1 MAGLLLVSSG
11 AFAQQTWKELIAN
24 GNFEGSDLSNF
35 SISIKDE
42 GSRNLNAD
50 DIITEGS
57 NHYAKLAFTV
67 SPTKTNFIIQL
78 SEPLKAGDVVKFSMR
93 AKSNATKDL
102 SIITEV
108 LGRLLVKKDD
118 WSTLTYEGVV
128 KAEQDQ
134 CQTITFKFD
143 RNSKQADIFYF
154 DDMSL
159 KVCDG
164 NTPIEFV
171 DNKVKEICVSKW
183 DTNGDGKLSMGE
195 AAAVTDIGNAF
206 TSNTEIISFDEFQ
219 YFTGITSLKEDAFY
233 GCSFMESII
242 LPNNITEIGAD
253 RTYSWMGAFKWCYR
267 MTSITL
273 GNKIEVIGNDTFA
286 RCDVLTSINMPESIE
301 KIGDYAFSYCTYLT
315 SINIPKNVKTI
326 GYGAF
331 SDCMLIPTLVIPKS
345 VESIEYDSFIGCSGL
360 TSIVVEEGNKYF
372 DSRENCNALIKTKT
386 NELMVGSSNSFI
398 PSTVTSIVRGA
409 FTGRKGLSSLTIPKS
424 VILIAYGA
432 FNSCSD
438 LTSIIVEE
446 GNPKYDSRNN
456 CNALIETATNTLL
469 TGCQNTIIPN
479 SVATIA
485 SSAFINCS
493 GLTTISIPS
502 SVIKIEE
509 SAFYGCSGLTAIN
522 VEEGNPNYDSRYN
535 CNALIE
541 TATDSLITGCRNTS
555 IPLDIKRIAP
565 NAFYRCTG
573 LSFVRIPNGVN
584 VIRGYTFYG
593 CLDLTTVVIGNGMEN
608 TENYAFGYCP
618 KLKDVYCYAEQ
629 VPAVTPYPESPV
641 FDNAITN
648 ATLHVPAASIE
659 AYRNAESWKDFKEIV
674 ALTDSDPNPTG
685 ITNVSNNMVTGER
698 YYSLDGKRLDQPQR
712 GLNIIRKS
720 DGTTK
725 KVVIK

>member
-1 MAGLLLVSSG
+1 MKRTLRLLSLMAGLLLVSSG
-11 AFAQQTWKELIAN
+11 VFAQQTWKELIAN
-24 GNFEGSDLSNF
+24 GNFEGSDLGNF

-102 SIITEV
+102 SIITEE
-108 LGRLLVKKDD
+108 LGRLLVKKGD
-118 WSTLTYEGVV
+118 WSTFTYEGVV

-143 RNSKQADIFYF
+143 RNFKQADIFYF

-164 NTPIEFV
+164 NTPIDFA

-183 DTNGDGKLSMGE
+183 DTNGDGKLSMAE
-195 AAAVTDIGNAF
+195 AAAVTDIGDAF
-206 TSNTEIISFDEFQ
+206 FNNSEITSFDEFQ
-219 YFTGITSLKEDAFY
+219 YFTGITSLQENAFY
-233 GCSFMESII
+233 GCYNLKSII
-242 LPNNITEIGAD
+242 LPSNITEIGVSH
-253 RTYSWMGAFKWCYR
+253 SWMGAFKWCYN

-273 GNKIEVIGNDTFA
+273 GDKIEVIGDQSFYRCEVLASINLPKNLKSIGFEAFA
-286 RCDVLTSINMPESIE
+286 QCTSIS
-301 KIGDYAFSYCTYLT
+301 
-315 SINIPKNVKTI
+315 
-326 GYGAF
+326 
-331 SDCMLIPTLVIPKS
+331 TLVIPIG
-345 VESIEYDSFIGCSGL
+345 VETIGEDAFYECIGL
-360 TSIVVEEGNKYF
+360 TSFVVEEGNKYY
-372 DSRENCNALIKTKT
+372 DSRENCNALIKTKS
-386 NELMVGSSNSFI
+386 NELIFGTSNSFI
-398 PSTVTSIVRGA
+398 PNTVTSIGYGA
-409 FTGRKGLSSLTIPKS
+409 FRWCSGLPSLTIPKS
-424 VILIAYGA
+424 VTRIDGA
-432 FNSCSD
+432 AFMGCSG
-438 LTSIIVEE
+438 LTSITVEE
-446 GNPKYDSRNN
+446 ENPNYDSRNN

-469 TGCQNTIIPN
+469 TGCKNTIIPN
-479 SVATIA
+479 SVTKIA
-485 SSAFINCS
+485 SSAFYSCTS
-493 GLTTISIPS
+493 LTTISIPS
-502 SVIKIEE
+502 SITEIGG
-509 SAFYGCSGLTAIN
+509 SAFYGCYGLTSIN
-522 VEEGNPNYDSRYN
+522 VEEGNPTYDSRYN

-541 TATDSLITGCRNTS
+541 TATDSLIIGCRNTS

-565 NAFYRCTG
+565 NAFIGCKDLT
-573 LSFVRIPNGVN
+573 FVRIPNGVK

-648 ATLHVPAASIE
+648 ATLHVPATSIE
-659 AYRNAESWKDFKEIV
+659 AYRNAQPWSNFESIV

-698 YYSLDGKRLDQPQR
+698 YYSPDGKRLDQPQR
-712 GLNIIRKS
+712 GLNIIRMS
-720 DGTTK
+720 NGTTR
-725 KVVIK
+725 KVIVK